1 MAVGKRSEAS
11 SSLPST
17 VVVVPI
23 VKPWFDDL
31 ERVILLACC
40 MAISRR
46 RIVGAAS
53 AAATLVGTLGLV
65 TPAMAGYNDSFSVKT
80 PNGCGSIEFVDYGD
94 TPWGKQDDFVIVHDL
109 CGGGRGVRGYATS
122 WVPGQESS
130 VSTITCHNSN
140 GLAGAAKYC
149 TLPELSAGDRLL
161 LQVELTKDGTPIA
174 GTMGSAVHDMHD
186 D

>member
-1 MAVGKRSEAS
+1 
-11 SSLPST
+11 
-17 VVVVPI
+17 
-23 VKPWFDDL
+23 
-31 ERVILLACC
+31 
-40 MAISRR
+40 
-46 RIVGAAS
+46 
-53 AAATLVGTLGLV
+53 
-65 TPAMAGYNDSFSVKT
+65 MAGYNDSFSVKT

-109 CGGGRGVRGYATS
+109 CGDGRGVRGYATS

-161 LQVELTKDGTPIA
+161 LQVELTKDGTPSPA
-174 GTMGSAVHDMHD
+174 PWARPSTTCTTTELRHCACSAWRPMVLRAEAPHQMPPHVLVRAP
-186 D
+186 